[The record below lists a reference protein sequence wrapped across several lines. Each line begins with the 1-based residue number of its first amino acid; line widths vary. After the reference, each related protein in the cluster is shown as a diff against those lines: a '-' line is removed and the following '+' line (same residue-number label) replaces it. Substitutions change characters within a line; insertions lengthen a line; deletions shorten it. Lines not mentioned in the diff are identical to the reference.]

1 MPTLSQLSQMGG
13 FNMRKKRPMTVSPPY
28 MQSPTMVPPGTG
40 GIKSPYTPDDTMGGM
55 QTGGGD
61 PYPPM
66 PANGYPGGQ
75 AAWEASQDIIRSGYE
90 PPPGFMYQPNIDG
103 GAPNGP
109 RLPPVIP
116 PSAGS
121 YNPAQPISSQPGG
134 NGWGPQ
140 TATGPASGRGF
151 GHSYVNPYPGMT
163 GAERVAAKNAEIEAE
178 MAANRAQRM
187 QERQQNQAARQA
199 RGAIGEDGQPRGNWM
214 DAALANNEGY
224 QRMQGTFQPKAP
236 TLPYGI
242 PTDPAGFGQFLA
254 GGNFDPNQART
265 LQQMLAQLKAMSSDG
280 MPQEVRDAQQA
291 NIARL
296 EAALAGYAPYQG
308 MNPTF
313 TP

>member
-13 FNMRKKRPMTVSPPY
+13 MMGRKRRPMTVTPPY

-61 PYPPM
+61 PY
-66 PANGYPGGQ
+66 AGGPTM
-75 AAWEASQDIIRSGYE
+75 GT
-90 PPPGFMYQPNIDG
+90 QPV
-103 GAPNGP
+103 NGP
-109 RLPPVIP
+109 RLPPIVP
-116 PSAGS
+116 PSAGT
-121 YNPAQPISSQPGG
+121 ISPQPGG
-134 NGWGPQ
+134 AGWGPQ

-178 MAANRAQRM
+178 MAANHQARLA
-187 QERQQNQAARQA
+187 ERQQNQAARQA
-199 RGAIGEDGQPRGNWM
+199 RGAIGENGQPRGNWM
-214 DAALANNEGY
+214 DAAFANNEGY
-224 QRMQGTFQPKAP
+224 QKMQGTYQPKAP